1 METSIT
7 KSGFVSIIGLPNS
20 GKSTLVNAFIGTKMS
35 IVSHKAQTTRQR
47 IFSIYTSADTQ
58 VVFSD
63 TPGWIDQARY
73 PLQHIMNNNVDESKT
88 DADVILIV
96 VDTTQKLQLSKNL
109 LDDLIFIEAPKLLVA
124 NKIDRISEYML
135 DQILLPIK
143 EQIKHDEFFAV
154 SALNGIGV
162 DALKNRILEH
172 IPVHPPYF
180 PEDISSDRPIRFFIS
195 ELIREQI
202 YYLFEDE
209 IPYSTFVHVTACKG
223 VDDQAPMAVISAI
236 VYTNKQSQIP
246 ILLGKGGIKIKQLGI
261 KAREEIEK
269 FLNQK
274 VYLDLSVKLKKD
286 WRDNTE
292 YIEKTGILR

>member
-1 METSIT
+1 
-7 KSGFVSIIGLPNS
+7 
-20 GKSTLVNAFIGTKMS
+20 
-35 IVSHKAQTTRQR
+35 
-47 IFSIYTSADTQ
+47 
-58 VVFSD
+58 
-63 TPGWIDQARY
+63 
-73 PLQHIMNNNVDESKT
+73 
-88 DADVILIV
+88 
-96 VDTTQKLQLSKNL
+96 
-109 LDDLIFIEAPKLLVA
+109 
-124 NKIDRISEYML
+124 
-135 DQILLPIK
+135 
-143 EQIKHDEFFAV
+143 
-154 SALNGIGV
+154 
-162 DALKNRILEH
+162 
-172 IPVHPPYF
+172 
-180 PEDISSDRPIRFFIS
+180 
-195 ELIREQI
+195 
-202 YYLFEDE
+202 LFEDE